1 MSAENAVEAVQL
13 TRLFGD
19 FTAVDRVSFEIPR
32 GEIFGLLGPNGA
44 GKTTTIRMLCG
55 ILKPTSGEARVMGFD
70 VARHAE
76 DVKQRIGYMS
86 QKFAL
91 YNDLTVYENL
101 DFYANL
107 YGVKRETFKP
117 RLTELID
124 MAGLQG
130 HERQLTADLSGAW
143 RQRLALACAIVHEP
157 PMLFLDEPTAGVDPI
172 SRREFWE
179 MIYTLAGQ
187 GVSVLATTHYM
198 DEAEFCN
205 VIGMMYNAR
214 LIALNDPD
222 SLKEAMEGVLLEVD
236 CDQPGNA
243 ESVLQAC
250 LKLQTWLRTV
260 CRSMYWSMQKQQSLP
275 FGRRWFRMALTLDGL
290 SAFCHLWKTCSFP
303 WSTKKIAC
311 VCGQKSNRRH
321 TWDRVFAAW
330 RQLFIKNGC
339 ILSATRVRWHWSLL
353 CP

>member
-19 FTAVDRVSFEIPR
+19 FTAVDQVGFKIPR

-70 VARHAE
+70 VARQAE
-76 DVKQRIGYMS
+76 EVKQRIGYMS

-107 YGVKRETFKP
+107 YGVSRETFKS
-117 RLTELID
+117 RLAELID
-124 MAGLQG
+124 MAGLRG
-130 HERQLTADLSGAW
+130 HEKQRTADLSGAW

-205 VIGMMYNAR
+205 MIGMMYNAR

-236 CDQPGNA
+236 CDQPGAA
-243 ESVLQAC
+243 EPVLQA
-250 LKLQTWLRTV
+250 LPEVTDVSAHGVSLHVLVETETAEHAVRQALVQNGIDPRRIDSVLPSLEDVFVSLVDKENRLRL
-260 CRSMYWSMQKQQSLP
+260 R
-275 FGRRWFRMALTLDGL
+275 AE
-290 SAFCHLWKTCSFP
+290 
-303 WSTKKIAC
+303 IE
-311 VCGQKSNRRH
+311 
-321 TWDRVFAAW
+321 
-330 RQLFIKNGC
+330 
-339 ILSATRVRWHWSLL
+339 
-353 CP
+353 